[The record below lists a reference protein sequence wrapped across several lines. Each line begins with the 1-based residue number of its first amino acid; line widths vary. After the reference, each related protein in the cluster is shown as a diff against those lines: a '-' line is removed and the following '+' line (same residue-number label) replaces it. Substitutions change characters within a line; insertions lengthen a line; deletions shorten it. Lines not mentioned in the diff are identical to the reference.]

1 MEKKI
6 QNKKLNKKDHKKIN
20 KGARYTKNGLLYA
33 GAFLTVKPFIKKYGG
48 QILTVSKNI
57 ILKK

>member
-6 QNKKLNKKDHKKIN
+6 QNKKLNKDDHKKIN
-20 KGARYTKNGLLYA
+20 KRAKYTKKGLAALA
-33 GAFLTVKPFIKKYGG
+33 VATPFIIKKYSG
-48 QILTVSKNI
+48 QILNVSKKI

>member
-6 QNKKLNKKDHKKIN
+6 SNKKLNKNDHKKIN
-20 KGARYTKNGLLYA
+20 MGAKYTKKGLAALVVA
-33 GAFLTVKPFIKKYGG
+33 TPFFIKKYGG
-48 QILTVSKNI
+48 QILNVSKNI

>member
-6 QNKKLNKKDHKKIN
+6 QNKKLNKSDHKKIN
-20 KGARYTKNGLLYA
+20 KCAKYTKKGLAALVVVTP
-33 GAFLTVKPFIKKYGG
+33 FLIKKYGG
-48 QILTVSKNI
+48 QILNVSKNI